1 MQTKDHKQLW
11 QGVQS
16 DKYDQFWSINKKLMD
31 GEFKAIP
38 FRIYQVMENNVDFEL
53 WESS

>member
-53 WESS
+53 